1 MATSSILGGSKAP
14 EEISGKDLHALG
26 PSDNSDSGSDA
37 VGAYGDDELS
47 SDSDAVGTGERAS
60 AGLDRNQ
67 PDADILPDRIEQAPG
82 TDSDSDVDADAGDD
96 FNDLSEVE
104 DLADDGDDGDDLDID
119 VEDDGD
125 ETANESR

>member
-60 AGLDRNQ
+60 VGRGRDQ
-67 PDADILPDRIEQAPG
+67 PDADILPDYIEKLPDDEAD
-82 TDSDSDVDADAGDD
+82 TDLDANAGDD
-96 FNDLSEVE
+96 FNDLSEVDE
-104 DLADDGDDGDDLDID
+104 LADDSDDLDID
-119 VEDDGD
+119 AQDDGN
-125 ETANESR
+125 ETASGSR